1 MKYISFLVSPRTVFW
16 VIVIEV
22 IIWSNIDLINS
33 RLLARM
39 CTILKW
45 AWFLLPTLYQIIC
58 VQESLGLIFQK
69 KQEFYIC
76 TFYGLTE
83 SSSKISGKH
92 HKTFSTSRASSHSF
106 FWILPTRFRWWWG
119 PTPWPPSNHRVSSW
133 RSWLELIPIGRSPPK
148 TPVLLLRLWGG
159 ARERS
164 LARVRDL
171 EVEKG
176 GEGSF
181 FKRKAKPER
190 EREVFL
196 VTVVILLWKKE
207 ELEERE
213 QTVGE
218 DAIVGEIRKG
228 IEKKCECTH

>member
-106 FWILPTRFRWWWG
+106 FWILPTRVPLVVGTHALTSIQSSSLFLTFLIGAHPDRTKPSENTSASSTAMGWG
-119 PTPWPPSNHRVSSW
+119 
-133 RSWLELIPIGRSPPK
+133 
-148 TPVLLLRLWGG
+148 
-159 ARERS
+159 
-164 LARVRDL
+164 
-171 EVEKG
+171 
-176 GEGSF
+176 
-181 FKRKAKPER
+181 
-190 EREVFL
+190 
-196 VTVVILLWKKE
+196 
-207 ELEERE
+207 
-213 QTVGE
+213 
-218 DAIVGEIRKG
+218 
-228 IEKKCECTH
+228 